1 MKSTIMEDESAL
13 LVILHIFCMDGKTD
27 NIQRFKVDKFYHVK
41 KPETTKK
48 SLSSLD
54 KENLLKNDHTVN
66 KHAIEYFKT

>member
-48 SLSSLD
+48 
-54 KENLLKNDHTVN
+54 V
-66 KHAIEYFKT
+66 